1 MYDFRDMN
9 VFTGD
14 ETPSY
19 PAEAM
24 QVDGTYLEDVIPG
37 YRTLQVT
44 GRELLNQDVVKQ
56 QIGRSDGDSLQ
67 YVRNPSREITVV
79 YELVSAS
86 NQEFRQSFR
95 KMNELLHDNQHKLIF
110 NDDKTKYWLGTLS
123 NVEEVP
129 GGRNSVT
136 SSFSFDV
143 LDGIAHAVNASTA
156 SLDDSGQITIDNH
169 GSYPTWPIITATM
182 KGDNGL
188 VGMVNDKGGALQ
200 FGDAEEVDTVTKQ
213 KSEHALRIGYDSE
226 PSGVVYNN
234 VATSY
239 PYYNGDTSKP
249 NKQQGSF
256 GYGIDPAAGSG
267 AIPTFVNG
275 SSGYW
280 GGPSAYLPIKP
291 NSAGS
296 NTGNFIMKTRFYF
309 ATSKGQQGRLEIV
322 LQSGNEMAF
331 SCVIRD
337 SSRSVDQL
345 IVEFWVKGQNILQKS
360 LDRKKF
366 SNGMFRE
373 FKITKQGANVQ
384 FQLAAVTKIGTGN
397 TSTIRDA
404 TVKNWT
410 LSDANI
416 AIDGFGFW
424 CMRWQDTHHVIMDV
438 TDTQFDWVNVPYI
451 VDIPNYYQAG
461 DVVTVDTGQR
471 KVYVNGVLDNNL
483 QRVGN
488 DWDSFKL
495 LPGLNIIEPVASSW
509 AEMYDCTVTYREA
522 WL

>member
-1 MYDFRDMN
+1 MSQEPLTDGVTVTFN
-9 VFTGD
+9 G
-14 ETPSY
+14 
-19 PAEAM
+19 
-24 QVDGTYLEDVIPG
+24 VDLTKWLRISDVARNLGQNRQSQLVP
-37 YRTLQVT
+37 
-44 GRELLNQDVVKQ
+44 
-56 QIGRSDGDSLQ
+56 IGRSPGKRFDYSKVSESTITIKGDANYDLVTMRRELASVLMTSEPQ
-67 YVRNPSREITVV
+67 KLVISDEPDKYYMGIVEGQVLLTEEQFHAEATIVFTVPS
-79 YELVSAS
+79 
-86 NQEFRQSFR
+86 
-95 KMNELLHDNQHKLIF
+95 
-110 NDDKTKYWLGTLS
+110 G
-123 NVEEVP
+123 
-129 GGRNSVT
+129 VT
-136 SSFSFDV
+136 YSEN
-143 LDGIAHAVNASTA
+143 ISTA
-156 SLDDSGQITIDNH
+156 SLNDSGQIAIDNR
-169 GSYPTWPIITATM
+169 GSCSTWPVITATM
-182 KGDNGL
+182 KGENGL
-188 VGMVNDKGGALQ
+188 VGLVNDKGGVLQ

-226 PSGVVYNN
+226 PSDVVYNN

-280 GGPSAYLPIKP
+280 CGPSAYLPIKS
-291 NSAGS
+291 NSAGK

-309 ATSKGQQGRLEIV
+309 ATSKDQQGRLEIV
-322 LQSGNEMAF
+322 LQSGNDMAF

-373 FKITKQGANVQ
+373 LKITKEGAKVT
-384 FQLAAVTKIGTGN
+384 FQLAAVTDIKSGN
-397 TSTIRDA
+397 TSVIRDA
-404 TVKNWT
+404 VIKNWT